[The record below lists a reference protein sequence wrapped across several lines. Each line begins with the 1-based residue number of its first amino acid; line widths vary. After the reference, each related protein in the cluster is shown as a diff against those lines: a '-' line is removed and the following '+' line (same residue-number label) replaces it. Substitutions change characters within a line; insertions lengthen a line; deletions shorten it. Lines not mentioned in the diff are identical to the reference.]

1 MFSKGEYVV
10 YATNGICLIEDIGP
24 MRNSEDTDKTY
35 YILRPNNSQAS
46 VLYVPLDSEIL
57 CAKMRYVFTKAELE
71 QILADVKSDCF
82 EWRDERKNRMNAFR
96 EMLHSGDMKVLIL
109 LAGCIYRKRDALDKA
124 GKRLSDADE
133 HVLKSAVRIVE
144 EEFAWVLG
152 IPRSGVSKYIKDS
165 LSNTK

>member
-24 MRNSEDTDKTY
+24 MRNSEEQDKNY
-35 YILRPNNSQAS
+35 YILRPNNSPAS
-46 VLYVPLDSEIL
+46 VLYVPLDSAVL
-57 CAKMRYVFTKAELE
+57 CAKMRNVFTKDELE
-71 QILADVKSDCF
+71 QILADVRSDSF
-82 EWRDERKNRMNAFR
+82 DWIDERKSRMNTFR

-109 LAGCIYRKRDALDKA
+109 LAGCIYRKRDQLGQA

-152 IPRSGVSKYIKDS
+152 IPRTSVSSYIKDS